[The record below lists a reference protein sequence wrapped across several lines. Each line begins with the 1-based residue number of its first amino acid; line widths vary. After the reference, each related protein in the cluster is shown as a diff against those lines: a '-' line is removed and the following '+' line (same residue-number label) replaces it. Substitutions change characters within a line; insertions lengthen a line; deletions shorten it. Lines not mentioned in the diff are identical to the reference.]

1 MLTSSHPFLEVTE
14 MNDAIVVQF
23 LNRKV
28 LNDDRLE
35 AMAQQLFDLT
45 GVLGKRTLR
54 LDFANVEY
62 LQSSVLGKLISLNKK
77 AATNGGRLILANV
90 RDDVYK
96 AFTVT
101 SLDKLFAIERMP
113 SSEPEA

>member
-1 MLTSSHPFLEVTE
+1 MLTSSHPFLDVTE
-14 MNDAIVVQF
+14 TNDAVVVRF
-23 LNRKV
+23 LSRKV

-35 AMAQQLFDLT
+35 GMAQELFNLADK
-45 GVLGKRTLR
+45 LGARALR
-54 LDFANVEY
+54 LDFTNVEY

-77 AATNGGRLILANV
+77 AASSGGRLILANV

-96 AFTVT
+96 AFTVA
-101 SLDKLFAIERMP
+101 SLDKMFVIERVP

>member
-1 MLTSSHPFLEVTE
+1 MLTSSHPFLDVTE
-14 MNDAIVVQF
+14 TNDAIVIRF
-23 LNRKV
+23 LSRKV

-35 AMAQQLFDLT
+35 AMAQQLFELAAK
-45 GVLGKRTLR
+45 LGARELR

-77 AATNGGRLILANV
+77 AATSGGRLILANV
-90 RDDVYK
+90 RDDVHK

-101 SLDKLFAIERMP
+101 SLDKLFTIERC
-113 SSEPEA
+113 